1 MFFILPDLESEG
13 VDAVEAD
20 GIPPMSRQK
29 LMKDLKIIELLT
41 DIIYYPFKNE
51 IVALKLLT
59 KDEPQQLRVSS
70 TFFPFSSHFQDF
82 ITMLPSHQTHHQGIP
97 PK

>member
-70 TFFPFSSHFQDF
+70 TIPFFIPFSRFYNYAIVSSN
-82 ITMLPSHQTHHQGIP
+82 T
-97 PK
+97 